1 MADREKHPRSEVGS
15 LDSGSVLCF
24 DDLRDDWYR
33 ANQLLPRIV
42 RRALRG
48 EEKSFKG
55 FPRQWI
61 PLFEYYQLRWTDCVD
76 PPQHIPLVSELSD
89 DELLQFCQSA
99 KRHGTLRTM
108 IESIVALD
116 STLAD
121 FLYIMDNTTQPSAPT
136 SSESVVGPIRLTNWQ
151 SYGREEIKD
160 FEIACDA
167 IEPRA
172 STALLL
178 PCSRRRPY
186 DTSRTHSRI
195 VKVLRERA
203 FTMKGVHRVVVTAL
217 GVVPEEL
224 WRHPVVLKY
233 DAGVPDIYRVLRLA
247 RRYFRRNQYESVI
260 DCLEFQPYSDVI
272 EILHREMTIK
282 RIIKGPVR
290 RSRQFYVRS

>member
-1 MADREKHPRSEVGS
+1 MADREKYTRSEVGS
-15 LDSGSVLCF
+15 LNSRSVLCF

-42 RRALRG
+42 RRAMRG

-61 PLFEYYQLRWTDCVD
+61 PLFEYYQLRWTECVD

-89 DELLQFCQSA
+89 GELLRCCQRA
-99 KRHGTLRTM
+99 RHHGTLRTM
-108 IESIVALD
+108 VESIVALD

-136 SSESVVGPIRLTNWQ
+136 SSEPAVVPIRLTNWQ
-151 SYGREEIKD
+151 SYGRAEIKD
-160 FEIACDA
+160 FERDCDA
-167 IEPRA
+167 IEARC
-172 STALLL
+172 STGLLL

-186 DTSRTHSRI
+186 GTSRTHSRI
-195 VKVLRERA
+195 LKVLRERA
-203 FTMKGVHRVVVTAL
+203 VEMKDVHRVVVTAL

-224 WRHPVVLKY
+224 WQHPVVLKY

-247 RRYFRRNQYESVI
+247 RRYFRRNRYESVI

-272 EILHREMTIK
+272 EILHREKTIK
-282 RIIKGPVR
+282 RIINGPVR